1 MAANIFLFGTG
12 WSKEMTTPR
21 TALTSDEIAASES
34 AVDLYRVFHYLF
46 GFPSRD
52 RFDRMCRP
60 DFSDALALLWREL
73 RCPGDYPDVA
83 MFEDYEKYES
93 AYIALFDVGVPAPP
107 VPLLESAWRK
117 AQPAQQIVLD
127 NVNFYSVL
135 GLQCDTSRYPADHLL
150 TQLEFLAA
158 VRYAR
163 EHSTAENNREDLR
176 RLEQDFLDRHLRAW
190 FPVAAKKLRK
200 LNPPLFPVLA
210 TLLEGF
216 LRSQPS
222 A

>member
-1 MAANIFLFGTG
+1 
-12 WSKEMTTPR
+12 MTTPR
-21 TALTSDEIAASES
+21 TGLTPDEIAASES

-52 RFDRMCRP
+52 RFDRMRRP
-60 DFSDALALLWREL
+60 DFPGALALLWREL
-73 RCPGDYPDVA
+73 RCPGDYPGVE
-83 MFEDYEKYES
+83 MFEDYGKYES

-135 GLQCDTSRYPADHLL
+135 GLQCNTSRYPADHLL

-163 EHSTAENNREDLR
+163 EHSATESNCESLR
-176 RLEQDFLDRHLRAW
+176 RLEQDFLGRHLGAW
-190 FPVAAKKLRK
+190 FPAASKKLRE
-200 LNPPLFPVLA
+200 LNPPVFPVLA

-216 LRSQPS
+216 LRAQLS